1 MYMYQIT
8 LSTLNFYSVCVCV
21 CARAR
26 AHACTHARTH
36 VQSCPT
42 LYNRI
47 NCSPPCSSVHGIK
60 PMSFASPAL
69 AGRFFITVPPWKP
82 KLLQSYMSIICQ

>member
-1 MYMYQIT
+1 MYIYQIT

-26 AHACTHARTH
+26 AHAHTH

-42 LYNRI
+42 LYNPI
-47 NCSPPCSSVHGIK
+47 NCSPPGSSVHGIK
-60 PMSFASPAL
+60 PTSFASPAL
-69 AGRFFITVPPWKP
+69 AGRFFITVPPGKA